1 MALLKEL
8 EVRDT
13 GVMANYIRVL
23 NVSFLPDET
32 SQVVVQCGLYKD
44 KASRDAGKEPILN
57 LTFNTSSQEMI
68 NSLVDICYTELKKQP
83 ELADAIDI

>member
-8 EVRDT
+8 EVKDT
-13 GVMANYIRVL
+13 GFTANYIRVL
-23 NVSFLPDET
+23 NVTFLPDET

-44 KASRDAGKEPILN
+44 QASRDAGKEPILN

-68 NSLVDICYTELKKQP
+68 DQLVDICYTELKKQP
-83 ELADAIDI
+83 ELDGAVDV